1 MEITFFECNSPV
13 NMVDKVV
20 ENGITVNGKLR
31 ENSSILT
38 PSFNIESDVIPSFN
52 YCYIPQFNRYYYIT
66 DITSVNSKIVRIEC
80 KVDVLKSFSADI
92 KNSLGKTRRAIKNN
106 GYYEKTEIGVEVR
119 KETEKVDFPNKP
131 FDENGSII
139 LVAINGTGVV

>member
-13 NMVDKVV
+13 IMVDKVV

-80 KVDVLKSFSADI
+80 KVDVLKSFSTDI
-92 KNSLGKTRRAIKNN
+92 KNSLGKTKQAIKNN

-119 KETEKVDFPNKP
+119 KDTEKVDFPNKP